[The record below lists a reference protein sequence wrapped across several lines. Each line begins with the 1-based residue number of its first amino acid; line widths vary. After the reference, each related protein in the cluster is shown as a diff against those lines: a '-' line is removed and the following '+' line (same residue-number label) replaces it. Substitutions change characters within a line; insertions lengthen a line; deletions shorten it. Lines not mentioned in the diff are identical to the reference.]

1 MSVFNGM
8 RISASGL
15 SAERLRIDVISSNV
29 ANVKT
34 TRTENGGAY
43 VRKIASFQENYDEK
57 LGMLGV
63 KAVSIEEDKS
73 PLRKV
78 YEPNNPDA
86 DEEGYVEY
94 PNVDLLVEMSDL
106 ISASRA
112 YESNVDT
119 LNVRV
124 SMPSRAYTS
133 FLHKWRG
140 LSFCD

>member
-15 SAERLRIDVISSNV
+15 SAERLRMDVISSNV

-43 VRKIASFQENYDEK
+43 VRKVASFEENFDQH

-63 KAVSIEEDKS
+63 KAVSIDEDKS
-73 PLRKV
+73 PLRRV
-78 YEPNNPDA
+78 YEPNHPDA
-86 DEEGYVEY
+86 DAEGYVEY

-112 YESNVDT
+112 YESNIDT
-119 LNVRV
+119 LNAQKDMISKALEIGR
-124 SMPSRAYTS
+124 
-133 FLHKWRG
+133 
-140 LSFCD
+140 

>member
-15 SAERLRIDVISSNV
+15 SAERLRMDVISSNV

-43 VRKIASFQENYDEK
+43 IRKVASFEENFDEQ

-63 KAVSIEEDKS
+63 KAVSIDEDKS
-73 PLRKV
+73 PLRRV
-78 YEPNNPDA
+78 YEPNHPDA
-86 DEEGYVEY
+86 DAEGYVEY

-112 YESNVDT
+112 YESNIDT
-119 LNVRV
+119 LNAQKDMISKALEIGR
-124 SMPSRAYTS
+124 
-133 FLHKWRG
+133 
-140 LSFCD
+140 

>member
-15 SAERLRIDVISSNV
+15 SAERLRMDVISSNV

-43 VRKIASFQENYDEK
+43 VRKVASFEENFDEH

-63 KAVSIEEDKS
+63 KAVAIEEDKS
-73 PLRKV
+73 PLRRV
-78 YEPNNPDA
+78 YEPNHPDA
-86 DEEGYVEY
+86 DAQGYVEY

-112 YESNVDT
+112 YESNIDT
-119 LNVRV
+119 LNAQKDMISKALEIGR
-124 SMPSRAYTS
+124 
-133 FLHKWRG
+133 
-140 LSFCD
+140 